1 MVCSIR
7 FFKFDDSKV
16 VLMKNKLYQ
25 DQSEYYLMI
34 NERID
39 YLSLQKL
46 YSQKEHLI
54 VRKK

>member
-16 VLMKNKLYQ
+16 VLMKNKLNQ

-34 NERID
+34 SERID

-46 YSQKEHLI
+46 HSQKEHLI